1 MKRLLFLLALCP
13 LLSALAAQPNIV
25 VFISD
30 DHSQLDSQAYGSTE
44 VRTPN
49 MKRLAEEGLK
59 FTHAFVAS
67 PACGPS
73 RTAMLT
79 GLWSARNGAE
89 ANHNAKKPEVPSLPT
104 VLRSL
109 GYEMAIIGKVAH
121 GDWAKFYDF
130 DTVIGP
136 PVGVSDTAE
145 VAKFLSERTSNKS
158 LCLFVG
164 TRHPHVPWSEE
175 RSYDPAKVTIPPM
188 HVDTAVTREQRAG
201 YLTDI
206 TKSDTLLGEV
216 RTLASEKIIGDT
228 LFIYT
233 ADHGGQWPFG
243 KWNLYDAGIRIP
255 LIIAWPGTLKPA
267 TTSDAMVCWPDLLPT
282 FIELGGGKVP
292 EGIDGKSFAGILRGT
307 ATTHR
312 DHIFA
317 THSGDGD
324 FNVYPI
330 RSVRTRDWKYI
341 RNLHPEFQ
349 HHSHI
354 SRSTGPSG
362 LAYWKTWLTAA
373 ENDPKAAA
381 TVKRFTTRP
390 AEELYDLAADPNEL
404 HNLAADPKQTERL
417 TTMRSDLDAWMKQQ
431 GDTQTV
437 FGKPLLQGEP
447 VTLIDPGA
455 AKKAKA
461 KKKKQP

>member
-1 MKRLLFLLALCP
+1 
-13 LLSALAAQPNIV
+13 
-25 VFISD
+25 
-30 DHSQLDSQAYGSTE
+30 
-44 VRTPN
+44 
-49 MKRLAEEGLK
+49 
-59 FTHAFVAS
+59 
-67 PACGPS
+67 
-73 RTAMLT
+73 
-79 GLWSARNGAE
+79 
-89 ANHNAKKPEVPSLPT
+89 
-104 VLRSL
+104 
-109 GYEMAIIGKVAH
+109 MAIIGKVAH
-121 GDWAKFYDF
+121 SDWAKFYDF

-136 PVGVSDTAE
+136 SVGISDTAD
-145 VAKFLSERTSNKS
+145 VAKFLNERTSKKP

-175 RSYDPAKVTIPPM
+175 RSYDPAKVTIPPT
-188 HVDTAVTREQRAG
+188 HVDTTVTREQRAS

-206 TKSDTLLGEV
+206 TKSDTLLGEL
-216 RTLASEKIIGDT
+216 RALAREKISGDT

-267 TTSDAMVCWPDLLPT
+267 TTSDAMVCWPVLLPT

-307 ATTHR
+307 TTTHR
-312 DHIFA
+312 DRIFE
-317 THSGDGD
+317 THSGDVD

-330 RSVRTRDWKYI
+330 RSVRTQDWKYI

-362 LAYWKTWLTAA
+362 LAYWKTWLAAA

-381 TVKRFTTRP
+381 TVKRYTTRP
-390 AEELYDLAADPNEL
+390 AEELYDLANDPNEL
-404 HNLAADPKQTERL
+404 HNLVADPKHAERL
-417 TTMRSDLDAWMKQQ
+417 TTMRNDLDTWMKQQ

-437 FGKPLLQGEP
+437 FGKPLLCGEA
-447 VTLIDPGA
+447 VTLIDKDA

-461 KKKKQP
+461 KKR